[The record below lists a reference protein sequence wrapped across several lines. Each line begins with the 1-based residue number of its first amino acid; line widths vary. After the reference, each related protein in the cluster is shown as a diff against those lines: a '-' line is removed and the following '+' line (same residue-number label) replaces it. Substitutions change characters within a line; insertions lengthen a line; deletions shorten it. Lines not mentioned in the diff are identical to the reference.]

1 MRVTIVQELL
11 QTDLMLI
18 DMTILTQKQPAVETI
33 EQPLN
38 LETTLSQTETAP
50 NFIDVMWVCE
60 LLLEAAREAQ
70 VHYLHEE
77 GENYSEQDLVNC
89 FVAWFDSCLDELA
102 TYAFDFCVKDSLN
115 SFNRYAFQS
124 ALLRIKPVEPEEPN
138 PDAIAY

>member
-1 MRVTIVQELL
+1 MTIV
-11 QTDLMLI
+11 
-18 DMTILTQKQPAVETI
+18 TQKQPTVQSRPNTESLA
-33 EQPLN
+33 PDLD
-38 LETTLSQTETAP
+38 LETNLSETAP
-50 NFIDVMWVCE
+50 NLIDVTWVRE

-115 SFNRYAFQS
+115 NFNRYAFQV

-138 PDAIAY
+138 PDTIPY